1 MMSQF
6 NINSVNTLHIH
17 NAKPT
22 HPYFEVK
29 PHSQID
35 RTDAITAYLDGT
47 IGVVQELI
55 SNDDNSELRSLLY
68 LINLNLDTVRDM
80 INQPV
85 AK

>member
-1 MMSQF
+1 MSQF

-35 RTDAITAYLDGT
+35 RADAINAYLDGT

-55 SNDDNSELRSLLY
+55 SNEDNSELRSLLY

-80 INQPV
+80 ISQPV

>member
-1 MMSQF
+1 MSQF

-35 RTDAITAYLDGT
+35 RADAINAYLDGT

-55 SNDDNSELRSLLY
+55 SNEENSNLRSLLY

-80 INQPV
+80 LSQP
-85 AK
+85 ATK

>member
-1 MMSQF
+1 MSQF

-35 RTDAITAYLDGT
+35 RADAITAYLDGT
-47 IGVVQELI
+47 IGIVQEMI
-55 SNDDNSELRSLLY
+55 DNDNNRELQSLLY

-80 INQPV
+80 IGQPV
-85 AK
+85 VK

>member
-1 MMSQF
+1 MTQF

-35 RTDAITAYLDGT
+35 RADAINAYLDGT

-55 SNDDNSELRSLLY
+55 SNEDNSELRSLLY
-68 LINLNLDTVRDM
+68 RINLNLDTVRDM
-80 INQPV
+80 ISQP
-85 AK
+85 ATK

>member
-1 MMSQF
+1 MSQF

-35 RTDAITAYLDGT
+35 RADAITAYLDGT

-55 SNDDNSELRSLLY
+55 ANEDNRELHSLLH
-68 LINLNLDTVRDM
+68 LITLNLDTVRDM
-80 INQPV
+80 IGQPV

>member
-1 MMSQF
+1 MTQY

-17 NAKPT
+17 NPKPS

-35 RTDAITAYLDGT
+35 RADAYLDGT

-55 SNDDNSELRSLLY
+55 SNDENRELRSLLY

-80 INQPV
+80 LNQPTDQ
-85 AK
+85 

>member
-1 MMSQF
+1 MSQF

-35 RTDAITAYLDGT
+35 RADAINAYLDGT

-55 SNDDNSELRSLLY
+55 SNEDNSELRSLLY

-80 INQPV
+80 LSQP
-85 AK
+85 ATK

>member
-1 MMSQF
+1 MSQY

-17 NAKPT
+17 NPKPS

-35 RTDAITAYLDGT
+35 KADAITAYLDGT

-55 SNDDNSELRSLLY
+55 SNEENRPLHSLLY

-85 AK
+85 AR

>member
-1 MMSQF
+1 MSQF

-17 NAKPT
+17 NTKPT

-35 RTDAITAYLDGT
+35 RADAINAYLDGT

-55 SNDDNSELRSLLY
+55 SNEDNSELRSLLY

-80 INQPV
+80 ISQP
-85 AK
+85 ATK

>member
-1 MMSQF
+1 MSQF
-6 NINSVNTLHIH
+6 NINSVTTLHIH

-35 RTDAITAYLDGT
+35 RADAINAYLDGT

-55 SNDDNSELRSLLY
+55 SNEDNSELRSLLY

-80 INQPV
+80 ISQP
-85 AK
+85 ATK

>member
-1 MMSQF
+1 MSQF

-35 RTDAITAYLDGT
+35 RADAINAYLDGT
-47 IGVVQELI
+47 IGVIQELI
-55 SNDDNSELRSLLY
+55 SNDENRELHSLLY

-80 INQPV
+80 LSQP
-85 AK
+85 AAQ

>member
-1 MMSQF
+1 MSQF
-6 NINSVNTLHIH
+6 NINSVTTLYIH

-35 RTDAITAYLDGT
+35 RADAITAYLDGT

-55 SNDDNSELRSLLY
+55 SNENNRELHSLLH

-80 INQPV
+80 LVQPV
-85 AK
+85 AQ

>member
-1 MMSQF
+1 MSQF
-6 NINSVNTLHIH
+6 NINSVTTLHIH

-35 RTDAITAYLDGT
+35 RADAITAYLDGT

-55 SNDDNSELRSLLY
+55 SNENNRELLSLLH

-80 INQPV
+80 LVQPV
-85 AK
+85 AQ

>member
-1 MMSQF
+1 MSQF
-6 NINSVNTLHIH
+6 NINSVTTLHIH

-35 RTDAITAYLDGT
+35 RADAINAYLDGT

-55 SNDDNSELRSLLY
+55 SNEDNSELRSLLY

-80 INQPV
+80 LSQP
-85 AK
+85 ATK

>member
-1 MMSQF
+1 MSQF

-35 RTDAITAYLDGT
+35 RADAINAYLDGT

-55 SNDDNSELRSLLY
+55 SNEGNSELRSLLY

-80 INQPV
+80 ISQP
-85 AK
+85 ATK

>member
-1 MMSQF
+1 MSQF

-35 RTDAITAYLDGT
+35 RADAINAYLDGT

-55 SNDDNSELRSLLY
+55 SNEDNSELRSLLY

-80 INQPV
+80 ISQP
-85 AK
+85 ATK

>member
-1 MMSQF
+1 MSQF
-6 NINSVNTLHIH
+6 NINSVTTLHIH

-35 RTDAITAYLDGT
+35 RADAINAYLDGT

-55 SNDDNSELRSLLY
+55 SNEENSNLRSLLY

-80 INQPV
+80 LSQP
-85 AK
+85 ATK

>member
-1 MMSQF
+1 MSQF
-6 NINSVNTLHIH
+6 NINSVTTLHIH

-35 RTDAITAYLDGT
+35 RADAINAYLDGT

-55 SNDDNSELRSLLY
+55 SNEENSELRSLLY

-80 INQPV
+80 ISQP
-85 AK
+85 ATK

>member
-1 MMSQF
+1 MSQF

-35 RTDAITAYLDGT
+35 RADAINAYLDGT
-47 IGVVQELI
+47 IGVIQELI
-55 SNDDNSELRSLLY
+55 SNEENRELHSLLY

-80 INQPV
+80 ISQP
-85 AK
+85 ATK

>member
-1 MMSQF
+1 MSQF

-29 PHSQID
+29 PYSQID
-35 RTDAITAYLDGT
+35 RADAINAYLDGT

-55 SNDDNSELRSLLY
+55 SNEENRELHSLLY

-80 INQPV
+80 ISQP
-85 AK
+85 ATK

>member
-1 MMSQF
+1 MSQF

-35 RTDAITAYLDGT
+35 RADAINAYLDGT

-55 SNDDNSELRSLLY
+55 SNEENRELHSLLY

-80 INQPV
+80 ISQP
-85 AK
+85 ATK

>member
-1 MMSQF
+1 MTQF

-35 RTDAITAYLDGT
+35 RADAINAYLDGT

-55 SNDDNSELRSLLY
+55 SNEDNSELRSLLY

-80 INQPV
+80 ISQP
-85 AK
+85 ATK

>member
-1 MMSQF
+1 MSQF

-35 RTDAITAYLDGT
+35 RADAITAYLDGT

-55 SNDDNSELRSLLY
+55 SNENNRELHSLLH

-80 INQPV
+80 LVQPV
-85 AK
+85 AQ

>member
-1 MMSQF
+1 MSQF

-35 RTDAITAYLDGT
+35 RADAINAYLDGT

-55 SNDDNSELRSLLY
+55 SNEENRELHSLLY

-80 INQPV
+80 ISQPV

>member
-1 MMSQF
+1 MSQF

-35 RTDAITAYLDGT
+35 RADAINAYLDGT

-55 SNDDNSELRSLLY
+55 SNEDNSELRSLLY
-68 LINLNLDTVRDM
+68 LIYLNLDTVRDM
-80 INQPV
+80 ISHP
-85 AK
+85 ATK

>member
-1 MMSQF
+1 MTQF

-22 HPYFEVK
+22 HPYFEIK

-35 RTDAITAYLDGT
+35 RADAITAYLDGT

-55 SNDDNSELRSLLY
+55 SNEANSDLHSLLH

-80 INQPV
+80 LSQPV
-85 AK
+85 VK

>member
-1 MMSQF
+1 MSQF

-22 HPYFEVK
+22 HPYFEIK

-35 RTDAITAYLDGT
+35 RADAITAYLDGT

-55 SNDDNSELRSLLY
+55 ANEDNRELHSLLY

-80 INQPV
+80 LSQPV

>member
-1 MMSQF
+1 MSQF

-17 NAKPT
+17 NDKPT

-29 PHSQID
+29 PHSPLD
-35 RTDAITAYLDGT
+35 RADAITAYLDGT

-55 SNDDNSELRSLLY
+55 SNEENRDLHSLLY

-80 INQPV
+80 IGQPV
-85 AK
+85 IK

>member
-1 MMSQF
+1 MSQF

-35 RTDAITAYLDGT
+35 RADAITAYLNGT
-47 IGVVQELI
+47 IGIVQEMI
-55 SNDDNSELRSLLY
+55 DNDNNRELQSLLH

-80 INQPV
+80 IDQPV
-85 AK
+85 SK

>member
-1 MMSQF
+1 MSQF

-35 RTDAITAYLDGT
+35 RADAINAYLDGT
-47 IGVVQELI
+47 IGVIQELI
-55 SNDDNSELRSLLY
+55 SNEENRELHSLLY

-80 INQPV
+80 LSQP
-85 AK
+85 ATK